1 MAHHDNWVVEAINHI
16 ASLSENTAGG
26 MDRQAFSTSEGK
38 VRDYVVGLMK
48 EAGLE
53 VRMDSIGN
61 IIGRLEGTGRQAP
74 AVATGSHLD
83 TVPNGGKYD
92 GVVGVI
98 GGLAAIRNLK
108 GKTVQHPL
116 ELIIFSVE
124 ESSRFAFATMGSK
137 AMTGRA
143 NIQAWKKAAD
153 SSGVPF
159 THTLKSHGLDIDR
172 IHTAVRRPEDI
183 KAFVE
188 LHIEQGP
195 ILEKKNKAI
204 GIVQLIAAPTRL
216 RISVEGAA
224 GHSGTTPMTER
235 RDALVAASMVVL
247 AIQDVALD
255 QFDYGTV
262 ATVGALKV
270 HPGAMNV
277 IPGLVEMWV
286 DIRGV
291 DHASIIECLQDIK
304 DAVSTIADGQDL
316 AISIEMLSSEK
327 PVKMSAEIVKVIE
340 DVCKQNKTPYQLMNS
355 GAGHDAMN
363 MASLTAAGMIFIP
376 SHNGISHTPDE
387 YTDMNHITEGI
398 NILTGTLYE
407 LAK

>member
-1 MAHHDNWVVEAINHI
+1 MNHNNWVAEAINNI
-16 ASLSENTAGG
+16 ASFSDNTTGG
-26 MDRQAFSTSEGK
+26 IDRQAFSK
-38 VRDYVVGLMK
+38 ADNKARDYVIGLMK
-48 EAGLE
+48 ETGLE
-53 VRMDSIGN
+53 VRIDPIGN
-61 IIGRLEGTGRQAP
+61 IIGRLEGTDKMAP
-74 AVATGSHLD
+74 AVITGSHLD

-98 GGLAAIRNLK
+98 GGLAAIKKLK
-108 GKTVQHPL
+108 DKKTKHPL
-116 ELIIFSVE
+116 ELIVFVAE

-137 AMTGRA
+137 AMIGKA
-143 NIQAWKKAAD
+143 NIQAWKKAVD
-153 SSGVPF
+153 NSGMALPDV
-159 THTLKSHGLDIDR
+159 LKSYGLDIDS
-172 IHTAVRRPEDI
+172 ISAVARKSDDI

-195 ILEKKNKAI
+195 ILEKKGKTI
-204 GIVQLIAAPTRL
+204 GVVEMIAAPTRL
-216 RISVEGAA
+216 KIKVEGIA

-247 AIQDVALD
+247 AVQDIALE
-255 QFDYGTV
+255 QFNHGTV

-270 HPGAMNV
+270 HPGAINV

-286 DIRGV
+286 DIRGIN
-291 DHASIIECLQDIK
+291 HASIIECLQDIK

-327 PVKMSAEIVKVIE
+327 PVVMDKQIVHIIE
-340 DVCKQNKTPYQLMNS
+340 DVCRKSNVSYQLMNS

-363 MASLTAAGMIFIP
+363 MAQLTATGMIFIP
-376 SHNGISHTPDE
+376 SHNGISHSPDE
-387 YTDMNHITEGI
+387 YTDIDDIMTGI
-398 NILTGTLYE
+398 DILTGTLYE